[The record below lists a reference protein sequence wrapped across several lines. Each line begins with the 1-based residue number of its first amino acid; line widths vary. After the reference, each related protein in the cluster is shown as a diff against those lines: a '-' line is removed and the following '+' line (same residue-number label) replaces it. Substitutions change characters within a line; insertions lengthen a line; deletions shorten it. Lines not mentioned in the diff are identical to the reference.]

1 MPRPQPVSD
10 AKIKQRVTQLLN
22 NCGLRPPSRVTV
34 TCARGEVTLSGVL
47 HNDYQRQPAMRAA
60 QSVEGVRNVV
70 DRLQKAARVDPYKMI
85 APPSSR
91 SSSVSANQE
100 NGANHMAKKSGA
112 NQRHNK
118 SEEIRKVIKSGVT
131 KPSEV
136 QAKLAERGIQVS
148 PQMVSTVK
156 SKMVARRSARRIG
169 ERRASANASA
179 PPTNIK
185 LLARFIRAVEGIGGV
200 AEARVILV
208 EMED

>member
-1 MPRPQPVSD
+1 MPSPPPSD
-10 AKIKQRVTQLLN
+10 AKIKQRVMQLLN
-22 NCGLRPPSRVTV
+22 TCGLRPPSRVVV
-34 TCARGEVTLSGVL
+34 TCARGEVTLTGVL
-47 HNDYQRQPAMRAA
+47 HNEYQRQPAMRAA

-70 DRLQKAARVDPYKMI
+70 DRLQRAARIDPYKTI
-85 APPSSR
+85 APQKSQSSTTP
-91 SSSVSANQE
+91 AHQA
-100 NGANHMAKKSGA
+100 NGANNMAKKSGA

-118 SEEIRKVIKSGVT
+118 SEEIRKTIRSGVT
-131 KPSEV
+131 KPTEV

-169 ERRASANASA
+169 ARRASANSSA

-185 LLARFIRAVEGIGGV
+185 LLARFIRAVEGVGGV